1 MHACENILRH
11 IRHQHRCGL
20 LGVALALDSGPKQL
34 LPGLLILIE
43 PIEEL
48 LLADD
53 AILVDVELYEE
64 LVDLWG
70 RGEGLSGQK

>member
-1 MHACENILRH
+1 MQQRT
-11 IRHQHRCGL
+11 L
-20 LGVALALDSGPKQL
+20 LNPLQML
-34 LPGLLILIE
+34 LLSANQV
-43 PIEEL
+43 EEL

>member
-1 MHACENILRH
+1 M
-11 IRHQHRCGL
+11 
-20 LGVALALDSGPKQL
+20 ALDSGPKQL